1 MVGNKTRKI
10 GRSLKIRKN
19 EEAGY
24 NKDYLKIAARLKY
37 LKAALVALLL
47 LVVCG
52 GFMFVDQLSL
62 NNIAALWRYVDI
74 VPAGGHSV
82 AQGFRIDADENAQVG
97 LYRNNI
103 VVLRRSRLD
112 IFDLSGRRANFFNI
126 AYSNPV
132 LRISDR
138 YILAFDI
145 GVNNLAI
152 FNMSHQVFE
161 HLGEG
166 PVFNARVTDRGY
178 VVYVTREPGY
188 QSVVRVL
195 NSDFAKI
202 FAAHRARDFV
212 TDAYIDNAGRRLV
225 IAGYD
230 ARDGDFVARL
240 ALFDTR
246 AQEPVREIE
255 IRGERPYRV
264 KLNDN
269 GFVAVLGDS
278 VRFYDLDG
286 EQVASYNLSG
296 RALQRLEL
304 GAEYSAVILNERTL
318 GNDSR
323 ILVFDSAGN
332 IVWEQAAGEEIKDAV
347 FDAGYNYLYYL
358 SRTGLYEISLREG
371 SHRRVTAR
379 IDEYGAVMYD
389 ETARR
394 IIFAGEANIFLAGL
408 AKVNVLER

>member
-10 GRSLKIRKN
+10 GRSLKIKN
-19 EEAGY
+19 EKAEY
-24 NKDYLKIAARLKY
+24 NKGYLKVAARLKY

-52 GFMFVDQLSL
+52 GFMFVDELSL
-62 NNIAALWRYVDI
+62 NNIAALWRYVDRAT
-74 VPAGGHSV
+74 AGGHSA
-82 AQGFRIDADENAQVG
+82 AQGFRIDADEHAQVG

-103 VVLRRSRLD
+103 AVLRRSRLD
-112 IFDLSGRRANFFNI
+112 IFDLSGRRVNFFNI

-132 LRISDR
+132 LRISER

-145 GVNNLAI
+145 GANNLGI
-152 FNMSHQVFE
+152 FNASHQVFE
-161 HLGEG
+161 HLGDN

-202 FAAHRARDFV
+202 FAAYRARDFV

-240 ALFDTR
+240 VLFDTR

-264 KLNDN
+264 KLNDS

-278 VRFYDLDG
+278 VRFYNLSG
-286 EQVASYNLSG
+286 EQVAAYRLAG
-296 RALQRLEL
+296 RTLQRLEL
-304 GAEYSAVILNERTL
+304 GAEYSAVILNERML
-318 GNDSR
+318 GNSR
-323 ILVFDSAGN
+323 ILVFDNAGN
-332 IVWEQAAGEEIKDAV
+332 IIWERVAGAEIKDAA
-347 FDAGYNYLYYL
+347 FGAGYDYLYYL

-379 IDEYGAVMYD
+379 VDGHGAAVYD

-394 IIFAGEANIFLAGL
+394 IIFAGELNIILAGL
-408 AKVNVLER
+408 AKVNILER